1 MNSPPNNEPTIS
13 DVATELRRY
22 DAACAELLSL
32 LRLQRRTRQEDHLCI
47 VGYTELKT
55 QLKRDAV
62 HGTIGGVK
70 RSMSDAERFFFEDA
84 VRRAAQALKPAIN
97 HSRVV
102 LTWAH
107 AVSNARYEIQYKLH
121 YLETQHPSA

>member
-1 MNSPPNNEPTIS
+1 MNSLPNNEPTIS
-13 DVATELRRY
+13 DVAAELRRY

-32 LRLQRRTRQEDHLCI
+32 LRRQRRTRQEDLLCV

-62 HGTIGGVK
+62 HGTINGVK
-70 RSMSDAERFFFEDA
+70 RGMSDAERFFFDYA
-84 VRRAAQALKPAIN
+84 VRHAAQALKPAIN

-102 LTWAH
+102 LTWAR
-107 AVSNARYEIQYKLH
+107 AVLNAQDEIQYKLH
-121 YLETQHPSA
+121 DLEKRYPGA